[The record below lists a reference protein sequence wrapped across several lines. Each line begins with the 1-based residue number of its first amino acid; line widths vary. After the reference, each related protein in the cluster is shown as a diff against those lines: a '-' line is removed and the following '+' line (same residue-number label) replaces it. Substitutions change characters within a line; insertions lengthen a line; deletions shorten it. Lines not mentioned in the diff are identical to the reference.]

1 MSSLG
6 PARRR
11 LLVLL
16 SAVGLAVP
24 LVGVGSP
31 AQAAESLTWTE
42 RYSGLKAPTQIT
54 SARDGSGRLF
64 VVEKR
69 GTVRVIT
76 RGGRLLDR
84 PFLDICE
91 RVRDDGEAGL
101 LSIAFSPRYRS
112 KPYVFVAYTTLGNDV
127 RLARFR
133 ASSATANRVPAAS
146 GRTLLTVPHPVAFGN
161 HYAGQLAFD
170 RSGHL
175 FMTTGD
181 GGGGGDPFNVAQR
194 KSSLQGKLL
203 RLKVLGAKKACD
215 ERYCI
220 PRGNPFRGAKPGRG
234 EIWAT
239 GLRNA
244 WRFSVDHATGDVW
257 IADVGQGEWEEVNR
271 LAEDQAGRNLGWSC
285 LEGFADY
292 ERDHCR
298 QVDYHEPVAAYG
310 RDFGGSITGGFVY
323 RGTRFANELG
333 GVYVGGDFVSG
344 RVFTLTDGEF
354 VEVASLSM
362 VTSFGE
368 DEANEL
374 WAVTIAGEVFEL
386 TGATG

>member
-1 MSSLG
+1 MSTLA

-11 LLVLL
+11 FVVLL
-16 SAVGLAVP
+16 SALALAVP
-24 LVGVGSP
+24 LMGVGTS
-31 AQAAESLTWTE
+31 AHAAESLAWTE
-42 RYSGLKAPTQIT
+42 RYSGLDAPTQIT
-54 SARDGSGRLF
+54 SAGDGSGRLF
-64 VVEKR
+64 VVEKG

-84 PFLDICE
+84 PFLDISA

-112 KPYVFVAYTTLGNDV
+112 QPYIFVTYTTLGNDV

-133 ASSATANRVPAAS
+133 AKSSTANRVPAAS
-146 GRTLLTVPHPVAFGN
+146 GRALLTVPHPVGFGN

-170 RSGHL
+170 RHRNL

-203 RLKVLGAKKACD
+203 RLEVLGAKETCG

-220 PRGNPFRGAKPGRG
+220 PRGNPFRGAKSGRG
-234 EIWAT
+234 GIWAT

-244 WRFSVDHATGDVW
+244 WRFSVDRETGDVW
-257 IADVGQGEWEEVNR
+257 IADVGQGGWEEVNR
-271 LAEDQAGRNLGWSC
+271 LGENQAGRNLGWSC

-292 ERDHCR
+292 EGDHCR
-298 QVDYHEPVAAYG
+298 NVNYHEPVAAYG

-323 RGTRFANELG
+323 RGSRFAGTLG

-344 RVFTLTDGEF
+344 RVFTLTGGEF
-354 VEVASLSM
+354 DAVASLPM

-368 DEANEL
+368 DEAREL
-374 WAVTIAGEVFEL
+374 WAVAITGQVFEL